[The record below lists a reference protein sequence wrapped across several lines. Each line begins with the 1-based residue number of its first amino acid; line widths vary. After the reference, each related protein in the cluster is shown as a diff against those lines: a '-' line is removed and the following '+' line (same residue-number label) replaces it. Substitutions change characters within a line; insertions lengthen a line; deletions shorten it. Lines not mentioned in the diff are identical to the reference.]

1 MPLAESPLVGPLRSP
16 TKCAFCVRRKAWLS
30 GMAKCLKFCPSYP
43 TSFRYGGIVARSTLP
58 TEAWTSRLCCA
69 SSGTWPSHQCPNP
82 FVIHCVWV
90 CSRRSCGFQ
99 WVSVFCV
106 FGVCVSAWVSR
117 SGCCTQA
124 ALPDEL
130 QRASFVGFG
139 LFSFGP
145 MALSL
150 APGRAPYG
158 TGRDRA
164 NVIDFLREMSVRTLP
179 RTPRGKGG
187 QETKK
192 NIN

>member
-1 MPLAESPLVGPLRSP
+1 
-16 TKCAFCVRRKAWLS
+16 
-30 GMAKCLKFCPSYP
+30 MAKCLKFCPSYP

-82 FVIHCVWV
+82 FVIHCVCV
-90 CSRRSCGFQ
+90 FVLDDPAVFSGFQ
-99 WVSVFCV
+99 FSAFSVFV
-106 FGVCVSAWVSR
+106 FSAWVSR

-150 APGRAPYG
+150 APGRAPSG

-179 RTPRGKGG
+179 RTPRGEGG

>member
-1 MPLAESPLVGPLRSP
+1 M
-16 TKCAFCVRRKAWLS
+16 
-30 GMAKCLKFCPSYP
+30 
-43 TSFRYGGIVARSTLP
+43 
-58 TEAWTSRLCCA
+58 
-69 SSGTWPSHQCPNP
+69 
-82 FVIHCVWV
+82 
-90 CSRRSCGFQ
+90 
-99 WVSVFCV
+99 
-106 FGVCVSAWVSR
+106 
-117 SGCCTQA
+117 
-124 ALPDEL
+124 PDEL

-158 TGRDRA
+158 TGRDRP

-179 RTPRGKGG
+179 RTPRGEGG